1 MDFYQNEAIVL
12 RQKRILEAELLP
24 GEKLTRNIY
33 HRFVISDEE

>member
-24 GEKLTRNIY
+24 GEKLTRNIH